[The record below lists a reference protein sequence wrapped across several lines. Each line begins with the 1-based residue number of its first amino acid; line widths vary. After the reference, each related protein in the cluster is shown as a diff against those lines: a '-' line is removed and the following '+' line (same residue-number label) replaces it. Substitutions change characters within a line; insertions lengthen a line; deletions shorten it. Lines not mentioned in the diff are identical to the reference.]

1 MEENGYSPDQILP
14 VQSIVQSPPIS
25 QVYYAKPN
33 KDGEILEAVNVPFY
47 YPTYL
52 INDDALLKYSYKTE
66 DERIKLVK
74 RLNKKIKLNNYIAPE
89 LFYEYPVNLLL
100 IIHEPYLDI
109 DSHALYKE
117 LKSDIVES
125 NESNISARWNKSVL
139 EHYRNMSLEEFS
151 GYEIP
156 YRRWFEVARQIPIDS
171 KEYKD
176 IPLLYNEQ
184 LRRKYEKTV
193 KSQRTLKQYKAV
205 KKKFTEI
212 SKKDTDSEYNKKD
225 IAKTMWKNEYT
236 FYRKRYSSWETIYD
250 IIRKKKWNY
259 IVK

>member
-1 MEENGYSPDQILP
+1 
-14 VQSIVQSPPIS
+14 
-25 QVYYAKPN
+25 
-33 KDGEILEAVNVPFY
+33 
-47 YPTYL
+47 
-52 INDDALLKYSYKTE
+52 
-66 DERIKLVK
+66 
-74 RLNKKIKLNNYIAPE
+74 
-89 LFYEYPVNLLL
+89 LLL

-184 LRRKYEKTV
+184 LRRKFEKTV

-225 IAKTMWKNEYT
+225 IAKTMWRNEYT